1 MAPGPGSDVVN
12 KLMIESLSRLPISV
26 MNLAPEDLF
35 MWKELASA
43 KLPTKIISTNLVPKD
58 SSVPAPARFAVME
71 IPGASLG
78 LKKNVPLVFLGLS
91 NPSQVKPNSG
101 FQAIDP
107 LEAVEKVK
115 PEALKK
121 GNILIVLADLPKA
134 TAVRLAKA
142 HPEIYAIMMLERTFV
157 DTQPE
162 QVNNAVLVWS
172 VERGRHLGQLSLDF
186 DEAGNITTFRPI
198 KVELNAKVAAD
209 QALLKRENEV
219 KAQVPA
225 GAGH

>member
-121 GNILIVLADLPKA
+121 GSTLIVLADVPKS
-134 TAVRLAKA
+134 TAIKLANA

-172 VERGRHLGQLSLDF
+172 VERGRHLGQLSLEF
-186 DEAGNITTFRPI
+186 DESGNVTTFRPI
-198 KVELNAKVAAD
+198 KVELNSKILPD

-219 KAQVPA
+219 KARVPA